1 MKKRTAT
8 DDASGVKRAPKAA
21 PDEAK
26 ASHPRLPARFS
37 HLYESRDGALC
48 LFEDEFGHLHAVD
61 SSRLA

>member
-1 MKKRTAT
+1 MRKQAAEGAPRPKGPREQARETAE
-8 DDASGVKRAPKAA
+8 AARAR
-21 PDEAK
+21 
-26 ASHPRLPARFS
+26 RLPARFS